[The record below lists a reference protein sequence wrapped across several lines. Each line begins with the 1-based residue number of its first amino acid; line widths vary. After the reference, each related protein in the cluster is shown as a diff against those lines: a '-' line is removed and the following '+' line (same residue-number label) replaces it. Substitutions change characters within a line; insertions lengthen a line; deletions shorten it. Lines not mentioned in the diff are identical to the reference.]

1 MQKSLMLGLTEK
13 DMQAVVN
20 TYNLTP
26 YYYPTL
32 FPLKENYSLSWKA
45 LEANA
50 GLRVAADVVARGAT
64 IDKKTR
70 EALARIQGDIPK
82 IAIKRTKDENELN
95 EYDIMVAMTQ
105 GNPNQR
111 ALVEAWAEDTQFCWD
126 GVASRLEWIALQSL
140 SRGKVVLTNDNNN
153 SVVTQFAVDYQIDTT
168 RKLGIQT
175 GSDVW
180 TDSAKAKPIS
190 VDFKSVVA
198 KAKAEG
204 INLRYAV
211 MNADTFAN
219 FAQTAEVVRLSASFM
234 QNALNIAQTP
244 SLQQVNAAMASLA
257 YLRGLQIVV
266 IDQDITIENS
276 DGTRT
281 SRNPFLDNVVTFVEG
296 ANMGN
301 TFWKVP
307 ADWKLQGSAA
317 IKALNGHTL
326 VKKYST
332 EEPIEE
338 VTIGLTNAFPAWL
351 GATRAFL
358 MDTINSTWLE
368 GVAQTQA

>member
-1 MQKSLMLGLTEK
+1 MQKTLMLGLTEE

-20 TYNLTP
+20 SYTLTP

-32 FPLKENYSLSWKA
+32 FPLRENYSLSWKA
-45 LEANA
+45 LEATT
-50 GLRVAADVVARGAT
+50 GLRVAADIVARGAS

-126 GVASRLEWIALQSL
+126 GVASRLEWVALQSL
-140 SRGKVVLTNDNNN
+140 SRGKVVLTNENNN
-153 SVVTQFAVDYQIDTT
+153 SVVTQFAVDYQIEAD
-168 RKLGIQT
+168 RKLGFQT
-175 GSDVW
+175 GSAAW
-180 TDSAKAKPIS
+180 STSASAKPIS
-190 VDFKSVVA
+190 VDFKEVVK
-198 KAKAEG
+198 KAKAQN

-219 FAQTAEVVRLSASFM
+219 FAQTAEVVKLSASYM
-234 QNALNIAQTP
+234 QNALAISQTP
-244 SLQQVNAAMASLA
+244 SLQQVNTAMASLA
-257 YLRGLQIVV
+257 YLRGLQIIV

-281 SRNPFLDNVVTFVEG
+281 NRNPFMDNVVTFVEG
-296 ANMGN
+296 ATMGN
-301 TFWKVP
+301 TFWKIP
-307 ADWKLQGSAA
+307 ADMNLQGSAA
-317 IKALNGHTL
+317 IKAMNGHIL
-326 VKKYST
+326 IKKYSN

-338 VTIGLTNAFPAWL
+338 VTLGLANAFPAWL
-351 GATRAFL
+351 GATRAYL
-358 MDTINSTWLE
+358 MDTANNSWLE
-368 GVAQTQA
+368 GVAE